1 MRFMPRCGHRPSTTE
16 GKPNRDR
23 EGLTFPVLPGKG
35 LRARYGPSVADP
47 VVSVPFARCPCKLPT
62 VNAWAVGTFSALG
75 NPQFRMLWMGTF
87 LAFIAFFMSL
97 VVNNVVAFELSG
109 SNSAVGFVGFGQG
122 VAQLALGPLGGA
134 LADRLPKKT
143 VILACQ
149 LAITIAFAV
158 LGFLVLTDIIEVI
171 YLALGSFVI
180 GVAFSFLGP
189 ARQAWMV
196 ELVEPHQR
204 GNAVAL
210 SQVALN
216 ASRIIAPLAATFLLG
231 ADMLG
236 AEGAFFLMA
245 ALYVAAMWYTVR
257 LPHADT
263 VPRTNHSVFGDIA
276 SGLGYVKRTPR
287 LRLLVVS
294 YVLTIMFGFAY
305 TALLPGLLVNELDRK
320 AKAITILLLA
330 NAVGGHLAHPGALIV
345 VDFGTATTFD
355 VIADNGDYCGGAIAP
370 GVQLSL
376 EVLHSATA
384 KLPRIDVERPAK
396 AIGTDTLTAMQSG
409 IFWGYIGLIEG
420 LIARMR
426 AEWPGPM
433 TIVATGGLA
442 PLFFGA
448 TDALEYLDPDLTM
461 RGLVE
466 IHRRN
471 KGGRR
476 A

>member
-1 MRFMPRCGHRPSTTE
+1 MPLAPAH
-16 GKPNRDR
+16 
-23 EGLTFPVLPGKG
+23 
-35 LRARYGPSVADP
+35 
-47 VVSVPFARCPCKLPT
+47 CKLPP
-62 VNAWAVGTFSALG
+62 VNAWAVGTFSTLG
-75 NPQFRMLWMGTF
+75 NPRFRMLWMGTF

-245 ALYVAAMWYTVR
+245 ALYVAAMWYTVQ

-263 VPRTNHSVFGDIA
+263 VARTNRSVFGDIA

-330 NAVGGHLAHPGALIV
+330 NAVGGLIASLGVAALA
-345 VDFGTATTFD
+345 D
-355 VIADNGDYCGGAIAP
+355 
-370 GVQLSL
+370 S
-376 EVLHSATA
+376 
-384 KLPRIDVERPAK
+384 PRARTIY
-396 AIGTDTLTAMQSG
+396 TAMCV
-409 IFWGYIGLIEG
+409 IFGLSVIG
-420 LIARMR
+420 M
-426 AEWPGPM
+426 
-433 TIVATGGLA
+433 GLA
-442 PLFFGA
+442 PSYEVLILVMFVSGFGGGGFQTLNGAIVSHTTAPEFFGRVISLTFLAFA
-448 TDALEYLDPDLTM
+448 TSSIIALPAGVLADSIGERTTLLGAGTLVCFVTVAFFLLNRAIRDATPIGASVGDVAA
-461 RGLVE
+461 G
-466 IHRRN
+466 
-471 KGGRR
+471 
-476 A
+476 